1 MPYNK
6 SDDNENEARF
16 QKWKMNKLCDL
27 RYHRAVCM
35 LAAGIPFDSVAEK
48 LGVSVRSV
56 ERWFHDDDFNHDLK
70 IAISVCFKSSVAN
83 AAQYINRS
91 IDVLIEI
98 IEDPGVHSKYRLDAI
113 KQLHSFTQSNYKEPQ
128 SMLHEHLETLSQFS
142 SVQSLIYKLSPG
154 SNDFSLPSGEMK
166 AKLKEIWERL
176 YTDKPFPEDDDT
188 LREYWNRHRPI

>member
-6 SDDNENEARF
+6 SDDENNDEEKF

-56 ERWFHDDDFNHDLK
+56 ERWFHDEDFNHDLK

-91 IDVLIEI
+91 IEALIKI
-98 IEDPGVHSKYRLDAI
+98 IESEEHHVKYRLKAI
-113 KQLHSFTQSNYKEPQ
+113 ENLHSFMQQNYQEPKSGLQ
-128 SMLHEHLETLSQFS
+128 QHIETLHQFN
-142 SVQSLIYKLSPG
+142 SLQNLTLVA
-154 SNDFSLPSGEMK
+154 SNLELPSADIRK
-166 AKLKEIWERL
+166 RLKEIWERL